1 MVVPRPRAFDDAVA
15 LDACVDQFWDHG
27 FHATST
33 DDLCERA
40 GLSRSSLYNT
50 FGKKRD
56 VYVRGV
62 HRYGEQRVAD
72 REASLARSAGASG
85 REALR
90 TLLTDLLDVQWRD
103 PSRRVCFGIHASIDV
118 ATDDTE
124 LQDLLLGNADQLR
137 EVLAGLI
144 ARGQADGSLRAD
156 REPVALAAVVHVAY
170 DGLQLAARLR
180 PDRAETDATVDTLL
194 ELL

>member
-1 MVVPRPRAFDDAVA
+1 MPRPRAFDDAVA

-33 DDLCERA
+33 DDLCDRA
-40 GLSRSSLYNT
+40 GLSRSSLYNA

-62 HRYGEQRVAD
+62 RRYGEQRVDD
-72 REASLARSAGASG
+72 RDASLQRSTGASG

-90 TLLTDLLDVQWRD
+90 TLLGDLLDVQWRD
-103 PSRRVCFGIHASIDV
+103 SSRRVCFGIHATIDV
-118 ATDDTE
+118 ALDDTE
-124 LQDLLLGNADQLR
+124 LREVLLANADQLR
-137 EVLAGLI
+137 EVLTGLI

-156 REPVALAAVVHVAY
+156 RDPAALAAVVHVAY
-170 DGLQLAARLR
+170 DGLQVAARIR